1 MTVAAP
7 ATGYRYSIIPGDAPT
22 DPRVKPRDL
31 QVLCLLGRHI
41 DKKGWCRRSEVQMA
55 KELNCGRAT
64 IGRALARLCELGYLE
79 RLAAGRGNTAPKEGQ
94 QPFAA
99 YWYRVKIDG
108 SEDQIP
114 VGAQKWAR
122 SKSQAEN
129 GHVVPD
135 QDGQEVPTS
144 YRAPLIEPS
153 SSEGAKLNR
162 SRAARDDDWSD
173 LDLEE
178 DDKAWSEEIEM
189 AYRAIPRADPGAS
202 MIEARKRWEAI
213 PWDDRPTRAELI
225 ACFRAYE
232 VYLARTNASRPQNRQ
247 QGVRHLSNWLKDAS
261 YQGFLAEARASLVR
275 GAEQAERTNQLETA
289 HGGEVLE
296 RLHSMGLSDLD
307 IVSWTRNVK
316 FERVDGHWVITVS
329 LAPQLQRFGTMW
341 RSRVDQAFGADTE
354 VHLVRVAP

>member
-1 MTVAAP
+1 MSAAP

-108 SEDQIP
+108 SEDSIP

-122 SKSQAEN
+122 PKSQAEI

-153 SSEGAKLNR
+153 SSEGPKLN
-162 SRAARDDDWSD
+162 SIRAARDEEWSD
-173 LDLEE
+173 VDLEE
-178 DDKAWSEEIEM
+178 DEKAWAPEIE
-189 AYRAIPRADPGAS
+189 AVYRAIPKADPSAS
-202 MIEARKRWEAI
+202 MPAAKARWEAI
-213 PWDDRPTRAELI
+213 PREDRPTRAELI
-225 ACFRAYE
+225 ACLGAYAAE
-232 VYLARTNASRPQNRQ
+232 LARINAHRPSDKP
-247 QGVRHLSNWLKDAS
+247 QGVRHLNNWIKDRS
-261 YQGFLAEARASLVR
+261 YAGFLPEVRIALARDA
-275 GAEQAERTNQLETA
+275 AQAERNGQLETE
-289 HGGEVLE
+289 HGAEALANM
-296 RLHSMGLSDLD
+296 RAMGLSDAE
-307 IVSWTRNVK
+307 IVSWTRGVK
-316 FERVDGHWVITVS
+316 FEKVDDHWVITVS
-329 LAPQLQRFGTMW
+329 MAPQLQRFGTMW
-341 RSRVDQAFGADTE
+341 RSRVDRAFGENTE
-354 VHLVRVAP
+354 VHLVRVAS